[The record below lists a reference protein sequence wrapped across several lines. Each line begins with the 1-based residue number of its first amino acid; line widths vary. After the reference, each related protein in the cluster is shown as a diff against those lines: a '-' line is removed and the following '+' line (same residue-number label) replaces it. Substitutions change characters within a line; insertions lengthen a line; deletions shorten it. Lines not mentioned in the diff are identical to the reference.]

1 MHEPWEGVL
10 ATDSQGV
17 IDTLQEG
24 DRDLQDQEVPIDLDR
39 GNVTLDCLRPD
50 WDILIEIQS
59 ALKQMPRVTLQY
71 VRGHQDDTTPYCAL
85 DIMGQLNVNADK
97 QAGLFNQLYGAYRG
111 SVPISPLARAHLQ
124 LPDGTITSRYSEVL
138 LHEATAK
145 PLLAYLKRKNGW
157 NTPTLRS
164 IHWEAHA
171 HALNSTTNP
180 HTHMVKFLHKMLP
193 THAQAN
199 KFDGGTRKCP
209 LCGSLHKDFFHIIS
223 CEHPSRVQWRTTFL
237 TELRDLHIQT
247 NTSPQLSALM
257 LQGVRRW
264 FGSRRGERIALAP
277 DDYHPTL
284 RTLICQQNQIGWDQM
299 FLGRFSKEWCRHQT
313 QHFHHNRVQDD
324 VTRLSLT
331 WQTSTIKF
339 VWQRWYTLWKAR
351 NQEVHGHDA
360 RTQAEASARE
370 VRRQLADIYRHRSMY
385 EPQVQQLLHRN
396 IEDHNQHALAVTKNW
411 LSANASIFRESYR
424 RVKQRTLSGMRS
436 LREYFGNG

>member
-39 GNVTLDCLRPD
+39 GNVILDCLRPD
-50 WDILIEIQS
+50 WDILIEIPS

-97 QAGLFNQLYGAYRG
+97 QAGLFNQLYGAYHG

-124 LPDGTITSRYSEVL
+124 LPEGTITSRYSEVL

-145 PLLAYLKRKNGW
+145 PLLAYLKRKNRW

-247 NTSPQLSALM
+247 NTSPQFCGRLWLIQCPPGCTNGSWIRRHNCVGQSKIGCIVVLEVCDEVIHQLPPMLLSTLFSARSIGCVLH
-257 LQGVRRW
+257 
-264 FGSRRGERIALAP
+264 RIA
-277 DDYHPTL
+277 
-284 RTLICQQNQIGWDQM
+284 RK
-299 FLGRFSKEWCRHQT
+299 RSSKRC
-313 QHFHHNRVQDD
+313 F
-324 VTRLSLT
+324 
-331 WQTSTIKF
+331 
-339 VWQRWYTLWKAR
+339 
-351 NQEVHGHDA
+351 
-360 RTQAEASARE
+360 
-370 VRRQLADIYRHRSMY
+370 
-385 EPQVQQLLHRN
+385 N
-396 IEDHNQHALAVTKNW
+396 IPVSPK
-411 LSANASIFRESYR
+411 
-424 RVKQRTLSGMRS
+424 
-436 LREYFGNG
+436 